1 MTSDANLRATDRA
14 RADLAERLQYEA
26 PAPREPLAEL
36 HPVFADLLACLEDA
50 PAVIR
55 RATVEPQQ

>member
-1 MTSDANLRATDRA
+1 MTPTDRA

-26 PAPREPLAEL
+26 PVPREPEL
-36 HPVFADLLACLEDA
+36 HPVFADLLAHLEA
-50 PAVIR
+50 VPEVIR